1 MMLKDLGY
9 TEDLE
14 NFRKK
19 EKLDSFS
26 VGRVISMHK
35 GKCMVKTDKGDFEA
49 GITGKLRFLAKNK
62 SDFPAV
68 GDWVAIAE
76 HDEDKALIR
85 AIFPRK
91 TIIEREAT
99 RGGTAEKQI
108 IATNVD
114 YALIFQAV
122 DRDFNINRLE
132 RYLTICNASG
142 VKPIIILTKI
152 DLINETQIE
161 SIVSSIQKR
170 IKNIPVFTIS
180 NETEVGYEKLLE
192 AIEKRKT
199 YCLLGSSGVGKST
212 FLNNI
217 SGKEL
222 MKTGPIGSRTNKGRH
237 ITSHRELVVLK
248 NGGILIDNP
257 GMRGVGVTDAEGGL
271 EVTYDKIIELSQNC
285 KFNDCKHVQEKDCAV
300 LEAVKKGYINKA
312 SYDNYI
318 KMEKEKTH
326 FTLTLAEKRKK
337 DKNFGKMIKKYKK
350 QLVKD
355 NY

>member
-1 MMLKDLGY
+1 MILKDLGY

-26 VGRVISMHK
+26 VGRVISVHK
-35 GKCMVKTDKGDFEA
+35 GKCRVKTDKSDFEA

-76 HDEDKALIR
+76 HDEKKALIR

-91 TIIEREAT
+91 TILEREAT
-99 RGGTAEKQI
+99 RGGSAEKQI
-108 IATNVD
+108 IATNID
-114 YALIFQAV
+114 YALIVQAI
-122 DRDFNINRLE
+122 DRDFSINRLE
-132 RYLTICNASG
+132 RYLTVCNASN
-142 VKPIIILTKI
+142 VKPIVVLSKI

-161 SIVSSIQKR
+161 RIIKDVQKR
-170 IKNIPVFTIS
+170 IKNAPVFTIS
-180 NETEVGYEKLLE
+180 NETKVGYEKLLE
-192 AIEKRKT
+192 IIKKRKT

-222 MKTGPIGSRTNKGRH
+222 MKTDSIGSRTNRGLH
-237 ITSHRELVVLK
+237 ITSHRELIVLK

-271 EVTYDKIIELSQNC
+271 EATYAKIIELSQNC
-285 KFNDCKHVQEKDCAV
+285 KFNDCKHLHEKDCAV
-300 LEAVKKGYINKA
+300 LEAVKRGVIDRA
-312 SYDNYI
+312 SYENYV

-326 FTLTLAEKRKK
+326 FASTLAEKRKK
-337 DKNFGKMIKKYKK
+337 DKNFGKMIKRYKK
-350 QLVKD
+350 HKKKLG
-355 NY
+355 